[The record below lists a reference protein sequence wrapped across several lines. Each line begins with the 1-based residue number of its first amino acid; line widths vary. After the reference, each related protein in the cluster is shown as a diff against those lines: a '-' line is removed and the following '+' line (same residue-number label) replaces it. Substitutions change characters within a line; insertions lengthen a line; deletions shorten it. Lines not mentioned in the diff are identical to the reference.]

1 MTMIRV
7 LNQLEDFFASFFTV
21 SGDMVRLFCQ
31 SIAEIRHAGRSM
43 PRVLRQMLEIGYNSL
58 PLAGLIGLFTGMI
71 VALQTGV
78 ELKKL
83 SLEQVIGGIVGL
95 SLVRE
100 MGPVITAFIIAGK
113 AGSAMSAELATMA
126 VSEEIDALRAMG
138 INPVRY
144 LVMPRFL
151 ASLVMQPILTVY
163 AIIIGIWGGALISS
177 TYLGVGSQIFFRQLY
192 RTVEMQDISRGI
204 GKTFIF
210 AAIYSIVSCYMGL
223 KAQQG
228 AEGVGKSTTRAVV
241 VSLTMILVADYF
253 MSRFF

>member
-1 MTMIRV
+1 MLT
-7 LNQLEDFFASFFTV
+7 LLSQLENFFYRLFVV
-21 SGDMVRLFCQ
+21 SGEIVSLFFQSLVELRYLVRSF
-31 SIAEIRHAGRSM
+31 

-58 PLAGLIGLFTGMI
+58 LLAGLIGLFTGMI
-71 VALQTGV
+71 VALQTGL

-83 SLEQVIGGIVGL
+83 SVEQVVGGIVGL

-113 AGSAMSAELATMA
+113 VGSSMAAELGTMS
-126 VSEEIDALRAMG
+126 VSEEIDALRSMG
-138 INPVRY
+138 INPVRF
-144 LVMPRFL
+144 LVMPRFF
-151 ASLVMQPILTVY
+151 AAVIMQPILTIY
-163 AIIIGIWGGALISS
+163 AIIIGIWGGALISA
-177 TYLGVGSQIFFRQLY
+177 TYLGIASQIYFRQLY
-192 RTVEMQDISRGI
+192 RTLELEDISKGI

-210 AAIYSIVSCYMGL
+210 AAIYSIVSCYMGM
-223 KAQQG
+223 KAERG